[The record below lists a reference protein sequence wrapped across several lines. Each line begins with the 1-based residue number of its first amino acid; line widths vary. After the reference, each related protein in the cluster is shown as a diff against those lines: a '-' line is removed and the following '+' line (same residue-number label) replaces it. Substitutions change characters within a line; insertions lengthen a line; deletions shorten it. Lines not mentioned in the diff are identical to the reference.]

1 MQGHAYAEV
10 PSDTATRT
18 RPPNPAAPLA
28 LAGLC
33 VLALALTWVVTALIP
48 SGQLTDSVALRDF
61 VLLGRPRVDLL
72 ANALLHL
79 LDPLPFACWGITLVT
94 IAFARER
101 PRLALAVVAVM
112 TLAPLTSDALKPL
125 LAHPHVQ
132 IGTLDIN
139 AASWPSGHSAAAL
152 ALALSAV
159 LVAPAR
165 IRPLVAGL
173 GGAFAAAAGCSLLI
187 LAWHMPSDVLGGY
200 LVAALWMALAL
211 AGLGAAERR
220 WPSVRRS
227 PRRSGA
233 LRSSVRA
240 VGARVPQ

>member
-1 MQGHAYAEV
+1 MA
-10 PSDTATRT
+10 
-18 RPPNPAAPLA
+18 
-28 LAGLC
+28 
-33 VLALALTWVVTALIP
+33 
-48 SGQLTDSVALRDF
+48 
-61 VLLGRPRVDLL
+61 
-72 ANALLHL
+72 
-79 LDPLPFACWGITLVT
+79 
-94 IAFARER
+94 
-101 PRLALAVVAVM
+101 
-112 TLAPLTSDALKPL
+112 LAPLTADALKPL

-132 IGTLDIN
+132 IGTIDIN

-165 IRPLVAGL
+165 MRLLVAGL
-173 GGAFAAAAGCSLLI
+173 GGAFAAAVGCSLLI
-187 LAWHMPSDVLGGY
+187 LAWHMPSDVFGGY

-233 LRSSVRA
+233 LRSGVRA